1 MSKGRMVR
9 GMNRNLLQLKHYL
22 FKERLK
28 SKCKI
33 MSNTIDICSEEYTSQ
48 TCGLCDGI
56 TKVEGAS
63 VFKCQY
69 CDVTIGRDINGARNI
84 GIKRL
89 KETL

>member
-1 MSKGRMVR
+1 
-9 GMNRNLLQLKHYL
+9 
-22 FKERLK
+22 
-28 SKCKI
+28 

-48 TCGLCDGI
+48 TCGLCGGI
-56 TKVEGAS
+56 TKVS